1 MSCYRIGPGMQ
12 VELHFAVKLA
22 DNTVVD
28 STFDGKPA
36 TFVVGDGNFLPG
48 FEKAILGF
56 APGTKDE
63 LLLSADQG
71 FGEVVSDNVRK
82 IVRHQFP
89 VSMDLTEGL
98 VISFSGPGGNQ
109 LPGVVKQVGDE
120 TVEVDFNHPL
130 AGRNLIFEV
139 EILNVVPV

>member
-1 MSCYRIGPGMQ
+1 MQ

-56 APGTKDE
+56 APGTKE
-63 LLLSADQG
+63 ALPLSPGQG
-71 FGEVVSDNVRK
+71 FGEVIADNIRN
-82 IVRHQFP
+82 IARRQFP
-89 VSMDLTEGL
+89 LSMELTEGL
-98 VISFSGPGGNQ
+98 VISFSGPGGNKM
-109 LPGVVKQVGDE
+109 PGVVKQMSDD